1 MLCLLV
7 AFLMA
12 QAVTAPSAN
21 VVITAPVANMYS
33 RASANADVVS
43 QAIYG
48 ANARI
53 VGRGGGWVRIRTA
66 DAYTGW
72 VTASS
77 VLRRPVYAGTAPFVE
92 VESLFA
98 NLYREA
104 DVTKHRPLLTVPF
117 EARLEVLPAR
127 EPARNDDPRWLHVRL
142 PNGRTAW
149 IQRGDVTSDPKPRT
163 VAEVV
168 EFSRRFLGLPYLWG
182 GTSTY
187 GYDCSGFTQMLSR
200 RRGVAIPRDA
210 SQQAAWTG
218 MGAVARDQLRPGDL
232 LYFGA
237 SADKITHTGMYLG
250 NGEFIDATPWERPVV
265 QIDRLDDPH
274 WAPLFVAARRIP

>member
-1 MLCLLV
+1 MVCLPV
-7 AFLMA
+7 ALLMA
-12 QAVTAPSAN
+12 VTPPSAN

-33 RASANADVVS
+33 RANLNADVVS

-48 ANARI
+48 SNAQI
-53 VGRGGGWVRIRTA
+53 VAHSGGWLRIQTA
-66 DAYTGW
+66 DAYEGW
-72 VTASS
+72 VMASS
-77 VLRRPVYAGTAPFVE
+77 VLRRPAYARTEQVVE

-117 EARLEVLPAR
+117 EARLEVLPAH
-127 EPARNDDPRWLHVRL
+127 EEDARWIEVRL
-142 PNGRTAW
+142 PGSRNAW
-149 IQRGDVTSDPKPRT
+149 IQRGDVTADPQPHAL
-163 VAEVV
+163 AEVV

-187 GYDCSGFTQMLSR
+187 GYDCSGFTQMLYR
-200 RRGVAIPRDA
+200 RRDVVIPRDA

-218 MGAVARDQLRPGDL
+218 MAPVARDQLRPGDL

-237 SADKITHTGMYLG
+237 SAEKVTHTGMYLG
-250 NGEFIDATPWERPVV
+250 NGEFIDATPWQRPVV
-265 QIDRLDDPH
+265 QIDRLDDEH
-274 WAPLFVAARRIP
+274 WAPLFVAARRIQ

>member
-1 MLCLLV
+1 MWCLLV

-12 QAVTAPSAN
+12 EAAPSAN

-33 RASANADVVS
+33 HANANADVVS

-48 ANARI
+48 ANAQI
-53 VGRGGGWVRIRTA
+53 VGRRGGWLRIRTT

-72 VTASS
+72 VTATS
-77 VLRRPVYAGTAPFVE
+77 VLRRPAYARTAGFVE

-117 EARLEVLPAR
+117 EARLEVSPAG
-127 EPARNDDPRWLHVRL
+127 EPAGKDDPRWLRVRL
-142 PNGRTAW
+142 PGGRKAW
-149 IQRGDVTSDPKPRT
+149 IQRGDVTSDPQPRT
-163 VAEVV
+163 VAEVL

-187 GYDCSGFTQMLSR
+187 GYDCSGFAQMLCR
-200 RRGVAIPRDA
+200 RRGVVIPRDA
-210 SQQAAWTG
+210 SQQATWTG
-218 MGAVARDQLRPGDL
+218 MVPVARDRLQPGDL

-237 SADKITHTGMYLG
+237 SADKIVHTGMYLG
-250 NGEFIDATPWERPVV
+250 NGEFIDATPWQRPVV
-265 QIDRLDDPH
+265 QIDRLDDEH